1 CRAACARAK
10 YRVMDDRRRA
20 QAPQDGLEGIVH
32 TIRFSNPETFWTVA
46 SLRTPSGEV
55 PLIGTLPGLVEGM
68 NVRVEG
74 RWEENPRF
82 GRQYKAD
89 RFTEIVPATLEGL
102 ERYLASGFIA
112 GIGEKLAQR
121 IVERFGVETIS
132 IILNEPER
140 LEAVSGLGKKRAQA
154 LSEAFKERRGPQ
166 DAMVFLLGLG
176 IPKGLALRILK
187 RYGEDTVAA
196 VRKNPYK
203 LAVEVHGIGFIK
215 ADQVARGL
223 DIQKDHPERI
233 RAGLVHTLR
242 EARDEGHV
250 RLPRSLLVA
259 RASELLEV
267 PPDAIEPRLDDLV
280 SEGRLVD
287 KAGDY
292 DHHIYLSFLHEA
304 ELGAAFH
311 IARLLEAAPSQ
322 DSSHQATVE
331 AAAKSL
337 GVTLAKAQ
345 AAAVELALREP
356 VCVITGGPGTG
367 KTTIIKTLLEALDL
381 PKQDVALAA
390 PTGRAAKRMSEA
402 TGRPALTLHRLLEYN
417 PGENGFLRDETD
429 PIDAKLVIVDEA
441 SMVDLPLFFAL
452 TRALPDKVRLILV
465 GDRDQLPPV
474 GPGAPLTDLI
484 ESQAVPVAR
493 LTEIFRQGKGSA
505 IVEAAHAINEGRP
518 IPPSPP
524 GQPLSDFYFVQREDP
539 EHIASLIESLV
550 KDRIPERFGLDP
562 ARDVQVL
569 TPMRAGPIGVEVLNE
584 RLQRL
589 LNPPPEGQDGFELSA
604 ETRRAPF
611 RAGDKVMQVK
621 NDYERGVF
629 NGDIGFV
636 RRVEPAMVHVEVDE
650 RLVTYDRESL
660 DNLTLAYAVTIHK
673 SQGSE
678 YPAVVIPVSTHH
690 YKMLR
695 RNLLYTGVTRGK
707 RLVVLVGTERAM
719 RIAVGNALVEER
731 NTGLAEV
738 LRLAVREGRQRLG
751 YTPDERAVTPQEDP

>member
-1 CRAACARAK
+1 
-10 YRVMDDRRRA
+10 MDDRRRA
-20 QAPQDGLEGIVH
+20 ETRQEGLEGIVQ

-46 SLRTPSGEV
+46 SLRTPKGEV
-55 PLIGTLPGLVEGM
+55 ALIGTLPGLAEGM
-68 NVRVEG
+68 NVRLEG
-74 RWEENPRF
+74 RWEESPRF
-82 GRQYKAD
+82 GRQYKAE

-121 IVERFGVETIS
+121 IVERFGVETIP

-154 LSEAFKERRGPQ
+154 LAEAFRERRGPQ
-166 DAMVFLLGLG
+166 DALVFLLGLG

-203 LAVEVHGIGFIK
+203 LAQEVHGIGFIK

-233 RAGLVHTLR
+233 RAGLVHILR

-267 PPDAIEPRLDDLV
+267 AHDAIEPRLDDLIG
-280 SEGRLVD
+280 EGRLVD
-287 KAGDY
+287 KPGAH
-292 DHHIYLSFLHEA
+292 DHHIYLAFLHEA

-311 IARLLEAAPSQ
+311 IARLLEAAPHHP
-322 DSSHQATVE
+322 SHARTVE
-331 AAAKSL
+331 SAAKSL

-417 PGENGFLRDETD
+417 PGENAFLRDETD

-452 TRALPDKVRLILV
+452 TRALADKTRLILV

-484 ESQAVPVAR
+484 ESGAVPVAR

-518 IPPSPP
+518 IPPSPQ

-539 EHIASLIESLV
+539 DHIANLIESLV

-589 LNPPPEGQDGFELSA
+589 LNPAAQPETAGFELSA
-604 ETRRAPF
+604 ETRRVPF
-611 RAGDKVMQVK
+611 RVGDKVMQIK

-636 RRVEPAMVHVEVDE
+636 RRVEPALVHVEVDE

-660 DNLTLAYAVTIHK
+660 DNLTLAYAVTIPK

-731 NTGLAEV
+731 DTGLAEV
-738 LRLAVREGRQRLG
+738 LRLAVREGKERLG
-751 YTPDERAVTPQEDP
+751 YTPNERLAASEEP